1 MVMQFEVNVFVQDNE
16 ELKQEVGN
24 LVTTKATNHQV
35 FVSTQY
41 SCQLNEEPKE
51 DAKEA

>member
-16 ELKQEVGN
+16 KLKQEVGN

-35 FVSTQY
+35 FLSTHLLGLI
-41 SCQLNEEPKE
+41 SHAN
-51 DAKEA
+51 